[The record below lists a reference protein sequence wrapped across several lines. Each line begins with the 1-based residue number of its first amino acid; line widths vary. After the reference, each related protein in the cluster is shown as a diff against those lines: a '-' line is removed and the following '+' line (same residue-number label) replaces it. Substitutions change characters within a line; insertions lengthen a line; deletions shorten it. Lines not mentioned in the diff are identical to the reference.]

1 MLARVTE
8 EDPLRKW
15 FVAPGSALPIV
26 SVNNLTKRFGETT
39 VLKGVSLAATRGTV
53 LGVLGPNGAG
63 KTTVIN
69 CLTTLLLP
77 DSGTARIAGYDVV
90 TQPEAVR
97 SLIGLTGQ
105 FAAVDEDLTAR
116 ENLVLFGRL
125 LRLSGSAAKRRT
137 QELLAQFD
145 LLDAADRQVKTF
157 SGGMRRRLDL
167 AASIVVLPLVLF
179 LDEPTTGLDPRS
191 RQQLWAVVKDLK
203 AQGITIIL
211 TTQYLEEADALA
223 DQIVVF
229 DQGQVIAEGTVDEL
243 KDRVGGKFCELRLAN
258 LDDLPK
264 VKHLLADMG
273 DLLMGEMGEAGPIAI
288 AAPEGANT
296 LTDIVLRLE
305 SAGVPLADIS
315 LRRPSLDD
323 VFFALT
329 GHKTS

>member
-1 MLARVTE
+1 M
-8 EDPLRKW
+8 D
-15 FVAPGSALPIV
+15 PIV
-26 SVNNLTKRFGETT
+26 EVKNLTKRFGESVVLRGIDLT
-39 VLKGVSLAATRGTV
+39 VQRGTV

-63 KTTVIN
+63 KTTAIN
-69 CLTTLLLP
+69 CLTTLLVP
-77 DSGTARIAGYDVV
+77 DGGEATIAGYSVV
-90 TQPEAVR
+90 RQPEAVR

-105 FAAVDEDLTAR
+105 FAAVDEVLTAR

-125 LRLSGSAAKRRT
+125 LRLSSGAAKRRAD
-137 QELLAQFD
+137 ELLQQFD
-145 LLDAADRQVKTF
+145 LVAAANRQVKTF

-223 DQIVVF
+223 DQIVVI
-229 DQGQVIAEGTVDEL
+229 DQGQVIAKGTADEL

-258 LDDLPK
+258 LEDVPK
-264 VKHLLADMG
+264 VRHFLSDMG
-273 DLLMGEMGEAGPIAI
+273 DITTGEMGDEGSLAI
-288 AAPEGANT
+288 AAPNGVET
-296 LTDIVLRLE
+296 LMEIVLRLE
-305 SAGVPLADIS
+305 SADIPLADIS

-329 GHKTS
+329 KHSAQE

>member
-1 MLARVTE
+1 MAL
-8 EDPLRKW
+8 
-15 FVAPGSALPIV
+15 VAEMIV
-26 SVNNLTKRFGETT
+26 EVKNLTKRFGDTP
-39 VLKGVSLAATRGTV
+39 VLRGINLSAASGTV

-63 KTTVIN
+63 KTTAIN
-69 CLTTLLLP
+69 CLTTLLTP
-77 DSGTARIAGYDVV
+77 DSGTATIAGYDVV

-105 FAAVDEDLTAR
+105 FAAVDEALTAR
-116 ENLVLFGRL
+116 ENLILFARL
-125 LRLSGSAAKRRT
+125 LRLSGAAAKKRA

-145 LLDAADRQVKTF
+145 LTEAANRQVKTF

-191 RQQLWAVVKDLK
+191 RQQLWAVVQDLK

-223 DQIVVF
+223 DQIVVI

-243 KDRVGGKFCELRLAN
+243 KDKVGGKFCELRLAN
-258 LDDLPK
+258 PEDIPR
-264 VKHLLADMG
+264 VQRLLADMG
-273 DLLMGEMGEAGPIAI
+273 DMTVSGAGDEAGKGKAIAI
-288 AAPEGANT
+288 AAPDGAKT
-296 LTDIVLRLE
+296 LTEIVLRLE
-305 SAGVPLADIS
+305 SANIPLADIS

-329 GHKTS
+329 GHTTQVEDSQ

>member
-1 MLARVTE
+1 MS
-8 EDPLRKW
+8 
-15 FVAPGSALPIV
+15 VAPIV
-26 SVNNLTKRFGETT
+26 SVKNLTKRFGDTA
-39 VLKGVSLAATRGTV
+39 VLRGINLSVWRGTV

-63 KTTVIN
+63 KTTAIN
-69 CLTTLLLP
+69 CLTTLLTP
-77 DSGTARIAGYDVV
+77 DSGEATIAGYDVV
-90 TQPEAVR
+90 RQPEAVR

-105 FAAVDEDLTAR
+105 FAAVDEVLTAR
-116 ENLVLFGRL
+116 ENLILFGRL
-125 LRLSGSAAKRRT
+125 LRLSGKAAKQRAD
-137 QELLAQFD
+137 QLLDQFD
-145 LLDAADRQVKTF
+145 LTAAANRQVKTF

-223 DQIVVF
+223 DQIVVI
-229 DQGQVIAEGTVDEL
+229 DQGQVIAEGTTDEL

-258 LDDLPK
+258 LADVPK
-264 VKHLLADMG
+264 VRHLLADMG
-273 DLLMGEMGEAGPIAI
+273 DIATGEMGDAGPLAI
-288 AAPEGANT
+288 AAPKGANT
-296 LTDIVLRLE
+296 LTEIVLRLE
-305 SAGVPLADIS
+305 SASIPLADIS

-329 GHKTS
+329 GHTTQE